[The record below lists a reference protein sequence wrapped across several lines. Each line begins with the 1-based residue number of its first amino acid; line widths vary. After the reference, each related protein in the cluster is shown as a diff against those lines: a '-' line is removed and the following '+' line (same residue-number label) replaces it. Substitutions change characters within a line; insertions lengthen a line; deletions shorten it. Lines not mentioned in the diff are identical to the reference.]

1 MDGHETAHQMVSLLG
16 PMGRGARGTEKNI
29 MGFGDHRMKV
39 AYITAHTPFGRGETF
54 ILEEMAAMS
63 EHGAELVIVPRN
75 PAREVFHEHA
85 QELIDF
91 AVWLPIINREIF
103 LSLLNALAVD
113 PRIWKIMRRIS
124 GNSRTLKI
132 LAKNLAVVPK
142 SFYISEL
149 LRQSGVEHIHA
160 HWGSTTS
167 TMAWIASEFTDIP
180 WSMTLHRWDIPENN
194 MLEVKV
200 DSAAFVRCISE
211 GGRNELLRI
220 VGEEFHDKAKTLHM
234 GVLLPEQPSPSSSSS
249 RSDFVIACPANLLPV
264 KGHKFLIEACKLLVK
279 DKSINLRCFVVG
291 DGTLETEIRQQVRRL
306 ELENVIVL
314 LGRIPNE
321 KLLCMYDEGEVDV
334 VVLPSIVTSDGEHE
348 GIPVALMEAMAH
360 GIPVVST
367 ETGGIPEL
375 LKDGAGLLVPPE
387 SPEELAGA
395 IAQLMS
401 NRDLR
406 ISLSQKG
413 YERISEDFNLRKNI
427 TILFDMIDKYRRSKR
442 S

>member
-1 MDGHETAHQMVSLLG
+1 
-16 PMGRGARGTEKNI
+16 
-29 MGFGDHRMKV
+29 MKV

-63 EHGAELVIVPRN
+63 EHGAELIIIPRN
-75 PAREVFHEHA
+75 PSREVFHEHA

-103 LSLLNALAVD
+103 LSLLKNLAVD
-113 PRIWKIMRRIS
+113 PRIWRIMRRIF

-167 TMAWIASEFTDIP
+167 TMAWIASELTDIP

-194 MLEVKV
+194 MLKVKV

-211 GGRNELLRI
+211 GGRDELLRI
-220 VGEEFHDKAKTLHM
+220 VGEEFQDKVETLHM
-234 GVLLPEQPSPSSSSS
+234 GVLLPEQPSPSSPSL
-249 RSDFVIACPANLLPV
+249 RSDFVIACPANLFPV
-264 KGHKFLIEACKLLVK
+264 KGHKFLIEACRLLVK
-279 DKSINLRCFVVG
+279 DKFINLRCFVIG
-291 DGTLETEIRQQVRRL
+291 DGTLETEIRQQVMRL
-306 ELENVIVL
+306 GLENVIVL

-360 GIPVVST
+360 GIPVIST

-375 LKDGAGLLVPPE
+375 IKNGAGLLVSPG
-387 SPEELAGA
+387 SPEELAKA
-395 IAQLMS
+395 VTHLVN

-406 ISLSQKG
+406 SNLTQKG
-413 YERISEDFNLRKNI
+413 YERISNEFDLRKNT
-427 TILFDMIDKYRRSKR
+427 TILLEIMGQYRKG
-442 S
+442 